1 MLNDIDKTMLFC
13 EYYKQWIEVYK
24 RGAIREATMS
34 KYLMTQKWVEKLAP
48 QLKVSELTRTV
59 YQQILNDY
67 AKEHERQTTL
77 DFHHQLKG
85 AVLDA
90 VDEGMIE
97 RDPTRKAIIKGKTPQ
112 RRVCDFL
119 RRLPL
124 HRQILILQDRPFP
137 LVKHGITKEMADSF
151 QRKTNPLYEK
161 FRLTGRLL

>member
-97 RDPTRKAIIKGKTPQ
+97 RDPTRKAIIKGKTPGAKKIASPS
-112 RRVCDFL
+112 L
-119 RRLPL
+119 
-124 HRQILILQDRPFP
+124 
-137 LVKHGITKEMADSF
+137 
-151 QRKTNPLYEK
+151 
-161 FRLTGRLL
+161 RLTK